1 MDKVTKV
8 YKSGDINVTALRNV
22 NLRINRSEF
31 ISIQGPS
38 GSGKT
43 TLLNIIGCI
52 DTPTR
57 GKVMLDGQD
66 VSKLKDRELTG
77 LRLHKIGFIF
87 QQFYLIPTLKAS
99 ENVELPLKEAKVA
112 KRARTERVMEL
123 LEIVQLGNRH
133 NHYPNQL
140 SGGEQ
145 QRVAIA
151 RALANKPDILLA
163 DEPTGEI
170 DSATSA
176 RIMKLMRNLNTGQGL
191 TVIIVTHDPAVAQL
205 TDRVI
210 SIRDGKI
217 AR

>member
-22 NLRINRSEF
+22 NLRVNRSEF

-43 TLLNIIGCI
+43 TLLNLIGCI
-52 DTPTR
+52 DTPTKGR
-57 GKVMLDGQD
+57 VELDGQD
-66 VSKLKDRELTG
+66 VSKLKDRDLTS

-87 QQFYLIPTLKAS
+87 QQFYLIPTLNAA
-99 ENVELPLKEAKVA
+99 ENIELPLKEAKVA

-123 LEIVQLGNRH
+123 LEIVQLGNRY

>member
-1 MDKVTKV
+1 
-8 YKSGDINVTALRNV
+8 
-22 NLRINRSEF
+22 
-31 ISIQGPS
+31 
-38 GSGKT
+38 
-43 TLLNIIGCI
+43 
-52 DTPTR
+52 
-57 GKVMLDGQD
+57 
-66 VSKLKDRELTG
+66 
-77 LRLHKIGFIF
+77 
-87 QQFYLIPTLKAS
+87 
-99 ENVELPLKEAKVA
+99 
-112 KRARTERVMEL
+112 MEL
-123 LEIVQLGNRH
+123 LEIVQLGNRY